1 MSVKVRIKQ
10 NSIFKKKSNIKSI
23 IKLTNLSY
31 GICDENYRLISN
43 TTADHTLL
51 YDKNKLARGIDVSLE
66 KTDIVL
72 FLNLPTTSFEIR
84 EFYEIIEKL
93 CNELKIT
100 TYIRDEE
107 NVSLND
113 NDKFIKCDE
122 QESISALKQIQE
134 DIEQGKY
141 ERLEIFGI
149 YNPIS
154 LGLKEVKQIDNNLDN
169 FEEYL
174 HNIQSINVY
183 YAAPRVYKVKDKL
196 IGIYAVGPNIP
207 TVVPTTPY
215 IVLNQLE
222 GINDWY
228 VLLSENKTIKYED
241 FINNINSKQYYDAN
255 HVIALYNDNDIN
267 DLLSKYFT
275 EI

>member
-10 NSIFKKKSNIKSI
+10 NSIFKKKLNIKSI

-31 GICDENYRLISN
+31 GICDENYRLISD

-84 EFYEIIEKL
+84 KFYEIIEKL

-174 HNIQSINVY
+174 HNIQSIDVY

-255 HVIALYNDNDIN
+255 HVIALLNDNDIN
-267 DLLSKYFT
+267 DLLSKYY
-275 EI
+275 INI